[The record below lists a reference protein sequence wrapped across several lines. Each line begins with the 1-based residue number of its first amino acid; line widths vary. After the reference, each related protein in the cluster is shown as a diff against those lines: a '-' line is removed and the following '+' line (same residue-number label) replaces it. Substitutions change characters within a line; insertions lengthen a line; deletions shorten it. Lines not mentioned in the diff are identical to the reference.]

1 MKLKFFKTESNEIS
15 LQIQR
20 GTTFEDFSY
29 IEMVSQLLQDN
40 TFEDT
45 DFGNLSEDEKEKIQ
59 KMLDKINNIFQED
72 EIKE

>member
-1 MKLKFFKTESNEIS
+1 MKLIFKKNGDNEIS
-15 LQIQR
+15 VKIQR

-29 IEMVSQLLQDN
+29 IEMVSQLLQDK

-45 DFGNLSEDEKEKIQ
+45 DFGNLSEDEKGKIQ

-72 EIKE
+72 KIK

>member
-1 MKLKFFKTESNEIS
+1 MKLKFYKNENNEIS
-15 LQIQR
+15 LKIQR

-29 IEMVSQLLQDN
+29 IEMVSQLLQDK

-45 DFGNLSEDEKEKIQ
+45 DFGNLSEDEKGKIQ

-72 EIKE
+72 KIK